1 MGLLKA
7 SQAYELVKNSRTTR
21 EIYRARFMSAHDNV
35 WSIGV
40 IIALICVQF
49 SNVALCVDT
58 WGTGISDGQ
67 ADSSDTA
74 AAPESNADAPTL
86 PMQPQPA
93 TIEVLDEEAAKA
105 QQKFYETDRSI
116 PLEARIVE
124 KIAMD
129 NTFREKVVFRGA
141 QAFLVPGYL
150 QYPVDLTKPRPCVLL
165 LHGWSGS
172 KEHFWKDGG
181 YISGGNIRTALLAAG
196 YAVMAIDAQCHGDR
210 IAENDFA
217 PVNHCIDPEIE
228 GIQRKG
234 YFTQQ
239 EIYIQ
244 TTRDCRRAIDYL
256 ETRPEVDSKQIGAF
270 GYNMG
275 GAQTFLLTGV
285 DPRVQVSVACCTPAD
300 NSKWSSIAPQN
311 FAAEIGQRPFMMIMG
326 RSDTLCS
333 IEKAQALFDLIPSSR
348 KQLMFLDAGHRLPPD
363 YVPHAVSWFTA
374 NLP

>member
-1 MGLLKA
+1 MIDR
-7 SQAYELVKNSRTTR
+7 NC
-21 EIYRARFMSAHDNV
+21 RARSGSAHRCV
-35 WSIGV
+35 LSTGV
-40 IIALICVQF
+40 IIALICGQF
-49 SNVALCVDT
+49 SNVALCVD
-58 WGTGISDGQ
+58 
-67 ADSSDTA
+67 
-74 AAPESNADAPTL
+74 ESGAGVREGRADAPT
-86 PMQPQPA
+86 PQSQPHPE
-93 TIEVLDEEAAKA
+93 TIEVLGEEAAKA
-105 QQKFYETDRSI
+105 QRTFYDTDRSI

-124 KIAMD
+124 QIKID
-129 NTFREKVVFRGA
+129 NTIREKVVFRGA
-141 QAFLVPGYL
+141 QGFLVPGYL
-150 QYPVDLTKPRPCVLL
+150 QYPIDAAKPRPCVLL

-181 YISGGNIRTALLAAG
+181 YISGGNIRTALLTAG
-196 YAVMAIDAQCHGDR
+196 YAIMAMDAQCHGDR

-217 PVNHCIDPEIE
+217 PVNHFVDPAMD
-228 GIQRKG
+228 GTQRKG

-244 TTRDCRRAIDYL
+244 TTRDYRRAIDYL
-256 ETRPEVDSKQIGAF
+256 ETRPEVDSQRIGMF
-270 GYNMG
+270 GYSMG

-285 DPRVQVSVACCTPAD
+285 DPRILVSVSCCTPAD

-326 RSDTLCS
+326 RSDTMCS
-333 IEKAQALFDLIPSSR
+333 IERAQALFDLIPSSR